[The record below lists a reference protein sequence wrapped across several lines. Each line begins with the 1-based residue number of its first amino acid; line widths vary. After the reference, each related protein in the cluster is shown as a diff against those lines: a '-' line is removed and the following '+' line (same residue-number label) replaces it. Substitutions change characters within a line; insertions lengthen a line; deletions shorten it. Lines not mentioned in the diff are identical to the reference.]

1 MSKPKI
7 GAFLTSFALPFKEAV
22 AKCKELNIEV
32 IEFSDIDQI
41 TLFKPLSDSQA
52 AEIQN
57 CFKSNNI
64 SISSVCAE
72 VGGFAIADTDLC
84 KQRVASVKN
93 VIDNAVKL
101 GVKII
106 QFHIG
111 AISFAED
118 DARFIKEA
126 GEEKNAQ
133 GNPKENL
140 VNSLKDLDEYA
151 TKAGVRLA
159 TETGPEDGAG
169 LCAFIKNNG
178 FKSVFVNF
186 DPANLCMNNFDEVQ
200 SVYDLKGLIIQT
212 HAKDGVRDSAKDGYK
227 EVPLGEGDVRW
238 DQYLKALEDIG
249 FEGNFIIERECGTEP
264 AKDIEAAATF
274 LRKNL

>member
-1 MSKPKI
+1 MGKLKV

-22 AKCKELNIEV
+22 AKCKELELDV
-32 IEFSDIDQI
+32 VEFSDIDDI
-41 TLFKPLSDSQA
+41 TLFKPLPEDQVA
-52 AEIQN
+52 TIKDVFA
-57 CFKSNNI
+57 SNNI
-64 SISSVCAE
+64 AISSVCAE
-72 VGGFAIADTDLC
+72 VGGFAIADSELC
-84 KQRVASVKN
+84 KQRVTSVKN

-111 AISFAED
+111 AISFPED

-126 GEEKNAQ
+126 GAEATSA
-133 GNPKENL
+133 GNPGENL
-140 VNSLKDLDEYA
+140 VTSLKDLDEYA
-151 TKAGVRLA
+151 TQAGVRLA

-169 LCAFIKNNG
+169 LCAFIKGNN
-178 FKSVFVNF
+178 FKSVYVNF

-227 EVPLGEGDVRW
+227 ETPLGEGDVRW
-238 DQYLKALEDIG
+238 DLYLKALEEIG
-249 FEGNFIIERECGTEP
+249 FDGNFIIERECGATP
-264 AKDIEAAATF
+264 AKDIEMAAEF
-274 LRKNL
+274 LKKQ

>member
-1 MSKPKI
+1 MGKLKI
-7 GAFLTSFALPFKEAV
+7 GAFLTSFALPFKAAV
-22 AKCKELNIEV
+22 AKCKELELDV
-32 IEFSDIDQI
+32 VEFSDIDDI
-41 TLFKPLSDSQA
+41 TLFKPLSETQVTTIKDVFS
-52 AEIQN
+52 
-57 CFKSNNI
+57 SNNI
-64 SISSVCAE
+64 AISSVCAE
-72 VGGFAIADTDLC
+72 VGGFAIADSELC

-126 GEEKNAQ
+126 GEEKNTL

-169 LCAFIKNNG
+169 LCAFIKGNN
-178 FKSVFVNF
+178 FKSVYVNF

-212 HAKDGVRDSAKDGYK
+212 HAKDGIRNSAKDGYK

-238 DQYLKALEDIG
+238 DLYLKALKEIG
-249 FEGNFIIERECGTEP
+249 FEGNFIIERECGAEP
-264 AKDIEAAATF
+264 AKDIEMAAEF
-274 LRKNL
+274 LKKQ